1 MPKKRVTALGGDGV
15 GPEVVDVTC
24 HILEEAEFDLD
35 IVRAPNGE
43 AALEEHGTALPD
55 ETKKQCE
62 ASEAIFFGSANP
74 ASNRL
79 IMYLRWG
86 LGNYVN
92 IRPTKYLQGANSPI
106 KEPEGID
113 FVILREQSE
122 GMYTYAEGDLAILQ
136 ERLPEFRTRHGKSLA
151 DYGKGNF
158 ALRIMSENGMKRF
171 AKYACEFTRDRKN
184 RGYPGNLTVV
194 NKSNM
199 FPLTCGMLED
209 AVQEE
214 LKNYPELTYRRYY
227 VDDMARR
234 LVRFPS
240 SFDVIATP
248 NLFGDILTDE
258 AAEIAG
264 GLGMAGSAC
273 IGGKVPYFEPVHG
286 TAPDIAG
293 KSIVNPTAAILSA
306 RYMLDYLGMRQEADS
321 LENALAAVYR
331 DGKILTADQGGNAST
346 TEFAEAVLKE
356 IK

>member
-1 MPKKRVTALGGDGV
+1 MQKKRITALYGDGV
-15 GPEVVDVTC
+15 GPEVVGVTC
-24 HILEEAEFDLD
+24 YIMEEAEFDLD

-43 AALEEHGTALPD
+43 AALEEYGSVLPD

-62 ASEAIFFGSANP
+62 ASEAVIFGSAGP
-74 ASNRL
+74 ASDRL

-86 LGNYVN
+86 LGNFVN
-92 IRPTKYLQGANSPI
+92 IRPTKYLQGANSPL
-106 KEPEGID
+106 KDPEGID
-113 FVILREQSE
+113 FVILRENSE

-158 ALRIMSENGMKRF
+158 ALRIMTENGMKRF
-171 AKYACEFTRDRKN
+171 AQKACEFTQDRKN

-199 FPLTCGMLED
+199 FQVTCGMLED

-234 LVRFPS
+234 LVRFPRN
-240 SFDVIATP
+240 FDVIATP
-248 NLFGDILTDE
+248 NLFGDILSDE

-273 IGGKVPYFEPVHG
+273 IGGKVPYFESVHG

-306 RYMLDYLGMRQEADS
+306 KYMLDYLGMRQEADS

-331 DGKILTADQGGNAST
+331 KGEALTTDQGGNAST
-346 TEFAEAVLKE
+346 TEFAEAVLKG